1 MSRTRL
7 SASELRSQAWTAMR
21 NTWPTILCIN
31 FVINIILNLA
41 SRLLDVLPAGI
52 AYILSI
58 VVSLLTFVLQMGL
71 VRGMLDYLRQGIFSF
86 DHIKS
91 MFSHAKEMICYC
103 LWENLFLFLWMLP
116 GTILFSVGMVI
127 DLPGI
132 PGLIML
138 IASLLLIVVPMF
150 YALLNYTLAQCCIV
164 DHPYMGGREALAK
177 SKRLMRG
184 HRWLY
189 IKMGIPA
196 FVMLL
201 IIGAIAGVL
210 ANKVAPTILTL
221 ITSLLSIA
229 PQLMAL
235 YLAPVLYEELCYTT

>member
-7 SASELRSQAWTAMR
+7 NASDLRHQAWTAMSS
-21 NTWPTILCIN
+21 TWPTILGISC
-31 FVINIILNLA
+31 VISVISNIASEICSMLPNGLA
-41 SRLLDVLPAGI
+41 F
-52 AYILSI
+52 ILSLA
-58 VVSLLTFVLQMGL
+58 VSLLTFVMQMGL
-71 VRGMLDYLRQGIFSF
+71 IRGTLDYLRRGIFTF
-86 DHIKS
+86 EHIKS
-91 MFSHAKEMICYC
+91 MFPYAKEMICYC
-103 LWENLFLFLWMLP
+103 LWEGLFLFLWMLP
-116 GTILFSVGMVI
+116 GILLFSAGIVIGLHTATGAIIILVGF
-127 DLPGI
+127 
-132 PGLIML
+132 
-138 IASLLLIVVPMF
+138 LLIFVLMF

-164 DHPYMGGREALAK
+164 DHPYLGGREALAK

-189 IKMGIPA
+189 IKMTFPA
-196 FVMLL
+196 FVMLM